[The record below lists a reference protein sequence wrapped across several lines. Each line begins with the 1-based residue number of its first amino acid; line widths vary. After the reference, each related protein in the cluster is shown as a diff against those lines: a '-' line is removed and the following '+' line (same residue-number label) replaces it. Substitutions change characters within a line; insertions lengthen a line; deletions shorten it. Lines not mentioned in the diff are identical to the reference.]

1 MLSDSKPFSAGF
13 SEDGYIVDQ
22 ECFHEYRYRT
32 MRADI
37 NSCGWIA
44 AYNIRHF
51 LGQNAAWND
60 VRQEMEKM
68 HVLNIPGPTHMRVMR
83 QYLNKYVPGVREI
96 YGKEQALAAAE
107 ASEAGIFRY
116 REENIPHFISY
127 IRCGDEQFRFFNV
140 TDDREDATMTME
152 QFGREHLLQG
162 RVIVLTVGIPDPEE
176 GQELSAEIKKA
187 SDTETP
193 SEI

>member
-51 LGQNAAWND
+51 LGQSAAWDD
-60 VRQEMEKM
+60 VRREMEKM

-83 QYLNKYVPGVREI
+83 QYSVPVIRHGV
-96 YGKEQALAAAE
+96 YQQ
-107 ASEAGIFRY
+107 SVT
-116 REENIPHFISY
+116 
-127 IRCGDEQFRFFNV
+127 CG
-140 TDDREDATMTME
+140 
-152 QFGREHLLQG
+152 
-162 RVIVLTVGIPDPEE
+162 
-176 GQELSAEIKKA
+176 
-187 SDTETP
+187 
-193 SEI
+193 